1 MDVHHG
7 GEDTLLESQPGQ
19 VRDPCQSSVRVFPVQ
34 VSDRYCEISIV
45 FLLRIQVQDRAGYKT
60 DFKLDL
66 RIG

>member
-7 GEDTLLESQPGQ
+7 GEDTLLESQPA
-19 VRDPCQSSVRVFPVQ
+19 VSESSLCRFLIVIVK
-34 VSDRYCEISIV
+34 ISIV